1 MSKVVDWAVA
11 NQLTEYLSA
20 NNLLPCFLS
29 VYRKKHSTETAMLR
43 VVSDTVMAADE
54 REVILGMLDLSAA
67 FDSVDHIILL
77 QRLRIGFGVTDVAL
91 HWIISFLTER
101 TQQIAY
107 NSKLPAYRL
116 CCLAYYRAAC

>member
-1 MSKVVDWAVA
+1 VSKVVDWAVA

-20 NNLLPCFLS
+20 NNLLPCFQS
-29 VYRKKHSTETAMLR
+29 AYRKKHSTETTMLR

-54 REVILGMLDLSAA
+54 REVTLLGMLDLSAA

-91 HWIISFLTER
+91 
-101 TQQIAY
+101 
-107 NSKLPAYRL
+107 
-116 CCLAYYRAAC
+116 